1 MPPRTA
7 RPVNPRPSSKR
18 GCVKGKPI
26 AVLGAGSWGTALA
39 MQLARVG
46 HHVRLWARDA
56 AHVEQMQTTGRN
68 DRYLPDS
75 ALDEAIAPVADL
87 DHALEGAE
95 HVLLAVPSAA
105 FAGVLDRIADR
116 LARERGLAWATKGF
130 EPGTGRLLSEAARE
144 RLGSSIPLAAVTGP
158 SFAGEVARGLPTAV
172 TVGASQPEFGRA
184 WAALLHGSSF
194 RAYYSA
200 DLIGAQLGGAVK
212 NVLAIACGM
221 ADGLGLGN
229 NTRAALITRGLAEL
243 MRLGEAMGADG
254 RTLMGLAGLGDL
266 VLTCTGDAS
275 RNRQFGLALGHGST
289 PDQAMETIGQVVEGY
304 HACEEVM
311 RAAGRAGVE
320 MPISEQV
327 HGILFKGWS
336 AARGV
341 QVLMERE
348 QKAETE

>member
-1 MPPRTA
+1 MTA
-7 RPVNPRPSSKR
+7 R
-18 GCVKGKPI
+18 I

-46 HHVRLWARDA
+46 HTVHLWARDA
-56 AHVEQMQTTGRN
+56 AHVEAMRATREN
-68 DRYLPDS
+68 SRYLPGS
-75 ALDEAIAPVADL
+75 PLAEAITPLDDL
-87 DHALEGAE
+87 DRALQGADRIL
-95 HVLLAVPSAA
+95 VAVPSSA
-105 FAGVLDRIADR
+105 FAGVLDQIAER
-116 LARERGLAWATKGF
+116 LDTGRGLAWATKGF

-144 RLGSSIPLAAVTGP
+144 RLGPSMPLAAVTGP
-158 SFAGEVARGLPTAV
+158 SFAGEVAQGLPTAV
-172 TVGASQPEFGRA
+172 TVGASEPGFGRA

-194 RAYYSA
+194 RAYYTA
-200 DLIGAQLGGAVK
+200 DLVGAQLGGAVK

-266 VLTCTGDAS
+266 VLTCTGEAS
-275 RNRQFGLALGHGST
+275 RNRRFGLALGRGNT
-289 PDQAMETIGQVVEGY
+289 PEKAMQAIGQVVEGY
-304 HACEEVM
+304 HAAEEVM
-311 RAAGRAGVE
+311 RAAERAGVE

-327 HGILFKGWS
+327 HGILFQGWS
-336 AARGV
+336 AAKGV
-341 QVLMERE
+341 KVLMERE